1 MGPAKGFP
9 STSTL
14 IATRSVQSPAPSPRV
29 DHAKFAANVETL
41 LHESPY
47 LALRKIK
54 CEFDGESIFLRGR
67 VPTFY
72 TKQVAFTLIEK
83 LDPTIEI
90 IDQIEVVP
98 PKPRK
103 PKPR

>member
-1 MGPAKGFP
+1 MVPAKGFP

-14 IATRSVQSPAPSPRV
+14 TPTRSAQAPASTPRV
-29 DHAKFAANVETL
+29 DHARFAASVESL

-83 LDPTIEI
+83 LDPTVEI
-90 IDQIEVVP
+90 VDQIEVVP